1 VSGAFNLWVVSL
13 LLAVFQGA
21 APPVRAIQTG
31 HGAMVIRDV
40 QRGDRG
46 PVDCEIGLPFC
57 RQAKPGMQ
65 IITVRLAPS
74 DGRSID
80 SDSAVDLISQA
91 VLRKSSEK
99 ALVYLVMSNGSTI
112 SSDLGAVER
121 NNVAFGI
128 ATPAR
133 VRLVSSV
140 DATGIGITF
149 EVPAGATKLQLVW
162 PGNPP
167 VPLD

>member
-1 VSGAFNLWVVSL
+1 VSVAFNTWVVSL
-13 LLAVFQGA
+13 LLAVSQGA
-21 APPVRAIQTG
+21 APRARAVQTG

-40 QRGDRG
+40 QRGERG
-46 PVDCEIGLPFC
+46 PVECEVGLPFC
-57 RQAKPGMQ
+57 RQAKAGMQ
-65 IITVRLAPS
+65 IITIRLAPS
-74 DGRSID
+74 DGTSLD

-91 VLRKSSEK
+91 VLRKDSDK
-99 ALVYLVMSNGSTI
+99 VLVYLLTSNGTAI

-149 EVPAGATKLQLVW
+149 EVPAGATKLQFVW